1 MPKQSA
7 RDIRLRY
14 VIGIVAVLLAIGFS
28 LAWLYMQHAE
38 KKNKEIVYLTV
49 PVAISRDGH
58 SISASFAIRVS
69 AADADWAAQNKP
81 ELELVMKRSL
91 MAVDPVRVREPGGLS
106 LLQDTVREA
115 SNAALQTS
123 RVQEVLVT
131 DFLVSEGD
139 L

>member
-1 MPKQSA
+1 MSKQSA

-14 VIGIVAVLLAIGFS
+14 VIGIAAIVLAIGFS
-28 LAWLYMQHAE
+28 LAWLYTQQAE
-38 KKNKEIVYLTV
+38 KKSREIVFLTV

-58 SISASFAIRVS
+58 SISASFAIRTS
-69 AADADWAAQNKP
+69 AADADWVAQNKA

-91 MAVDPVRVREPGGLS
+91 MAVDPVRVRQPGGLP